1 MYYTIE
7 GKRFLYILYLAGL
20 LLGTIVINVAISMN
34 VFRPS
39 DFLGFIEYMKS
50 LDGLDHNALFSY
62 VCLVRIRQ
70 LIIFFVSIFLFSPY
84 VVYCILDFVVSFF
97 TGFFIST
104 LVIRYGWAGMI
115 KALGFF
121 IPHYLFYGMVLLVI
135 YIYLFQKSP
144 LSRFYLLTGG
154 HGCSWIKNGR
164 LLENRVF
171 VVIFCL
177 VMFGAGCYSEA
188 YLSPGI
194 VNIFFPK

>member
-104 LVIRYGWAGMI
+104 LVIR
-115 KALGFF
+115 
-121 IPHYLFYGMVLLVI
+121 
-135 YIYLFQKSP
+135 
-144 LSRFYLLTGG
+144 
-154 HGCSWIKNGR
+154 
-164 LLENRVF
+164 
-171 VVIFCL
+171 
-177 VMFGAGCYSEA
+177 
-188 YLSPGI
+188 
-194 VNIFFPK
+194 